1 LSAIKES
8 LVPRPLHHSNRVMEN
23 GPRLGKMTL
32 SDERGAMSDKSQIQ
46 SPFAKHSNAADGG
59 RSFEV
64 EAWRKTFAAAVRV
77 MAFHRSNLE
86 ARMTI
91 RRAQRDESKAARDE
105 VAAAD

>member
-1 LSAIKES
+1 
-8 LVPRPLHHSNRVMEN
+8 
-23 GPRLGKMTL
+23 
-32 SDERGAMSDKSQIQ
+32 
-46 SPFAKHSNAADGG
+46 
-59 RSFEV
+59 
-64 EAWRKTFAAAVRV
+64 